1 MGVDTKIKLYGT
13 APGSIVD
20 GPGIRFG
27 VFVQGCT
34 HHCPDCHNPKSQP
47 HEGGIEKT
55 VAEII
60 AEFDAADSCAGIT
73 LSGGEPFEQAEAL
86 AELAEAFKQ
95 KRTNVWCYTGYL
107 FEDLMSFA
115 SGESTPAATKYCNEG
130 NAAGILKLLKNIDV
144 LVDGPFLKEQKSY
157 DALFRGSTNQR
168 LIDLPKT
175 LERGEIVE

>member
-47 HEGGIEKT
+47 HVGGIEKT
-55 VAEII
+55 VSEII
-60 AEFDAADSCAGIT
+60 DEFDAADSCAGIT

-115 SGESTPAATKYCNEG
+115 SGESTPAATKYCNETH
-130 NAAGILKLLKNIDV
+130 AAGIFKLLKNIDV

-168 LIDLPKT
+168 LIDIPKT
-175 LERGEIVE
+175 LERGEIVL